1 MTVASTGVS
10 EDELLHVVAE
20 LAPADDSEIER
31 LLATYGIENHLPLP
45 DSGEDSATAGMAWL
59 EVASGDVAGG
69 RWTVSA
75 GSTGETMGLELSLG
89 ADSTST
95 TWEASAGEGDLV
107 VGPVRAGDAS
117 EQVLAVVAG
126 EQVAAI
132 IVEGPGLASAQPME
146 LHPVSLEAGTFHAFV
161 AVLPVAGTGEYTLYS
176 RDADR
181 TRAAAGGDV
190 DGRGERLGGGLL
202 GPLR

>member
-1 MTVASTGVS
+1 
-10 EDELLHVVAE
+10 
-20 LAPADDSEIER
+20 
-31 LLATYGIENHLPLP
+31 
-45 DSGEDSATAGMAWL
+45 
-59 EVASGDVAGG
+59 
-69 RWTVSA
+69 
-75 GSTGETMGLELSLG
+75 MGLELSLG

-132 IVEGPGLASAQPME
+132 IVEGPGLASPQAME

-176 RDADR
+176 RDADGR
-181 TRAAAGGDV
+181 ELLRVETSTDAVNASAAGSSDLSASP
-190 DGRGERLGGGLL
+190 RT
-202 GPLR
+202 